1 MLELLNR
8 SNDQPLSIQKQLY
21 HCVCMY
27 ILCIYYMYSEWFNTE
42 LNMPVSEFILSQT
55 DRRPMYLQIMEHV
68 KQKVMVGDWPPGHAL
83 PSIRELAASIRVSV
97 ITVKRAYLEL
107 EREGV
112 IYTQQGRG
120 SFISDNVDAT
130 ARLQLAEL
138 EEHLNRAVLVARM
151 IGMSD
156 RELTDRLKDML
167 ANPAPDKI
175 KQER

>member
-1 MLELLNR
+1 
-8 SNDQPLSIQKQLY
+8 
-21 HCVCMY
+21 
-27 ILCIYYMYSEWFNTE
+27 
-42 LNMPVSEFILSQT
+42 MPVSEFILSQT

-107 EREGV
+107 EREGI

-120 SFISDNVDAT
+120 SFISDSVDAT

-138 EEHLNRAVLVARM
+138 EEHLNKAVSVARM

-156 RELTDRLKDML
+156 RELKGKLNGML
-167 ANPAPDKI
+167 ANPASDNT
-175 KQER
+175 QERR